1 MCLRD
6 ATLARQCV
14 LCRTPAIAVEYS
26 ESACSLCTGQGMCS
40 LVLALNSELELE
52 FQKQMSACECV
63 CNTVAGILHL
73 LIHITA
79 DYSLFS

>member
-52 FQKQMSACECV
+52 FQRTNECMRV
-63 CNTVAGILHL
+63 CLQYCCWHIAFADNNVAYHC
-73 LIHITA
+73 
-79 DYSLFS
+79 